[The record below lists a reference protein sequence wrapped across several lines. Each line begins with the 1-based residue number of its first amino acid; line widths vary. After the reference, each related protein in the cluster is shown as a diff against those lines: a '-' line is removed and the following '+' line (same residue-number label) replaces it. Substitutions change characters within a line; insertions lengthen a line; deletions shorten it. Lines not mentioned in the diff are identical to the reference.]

1 MFLYSYNHYTL
12 YFYIINT
19 FKKYRAHNIVI
30 LIIHIILN
38 IKKNASKIAAHF
50 CAATL
55 LF

>member
-30 LIIHIILN
+30 LIIHMILN
-38 IKKNASKIAAHF
+38 IKKKMEVK
-50 CAATL
+50 
-55 LF
+55 